1 MRQQHGNK
9 KKQMTLQAHSY
20 YLKESLVSF
29 ENILGI
35 PTSTQKD

>member
-1 MRQQHGNK
+1 MRQQHGN